1 MKIVPK
7 ILILVILSIALVMGS
22 VSYLVVQKT
31 QEVVYNQIDRLLT
44 ANLEFAKTEILEI
57 TEDIKQTTEIVAR
70 HPAISKSLHLQL
82 SRGINRIL
90 NEMVDIYPYYNYV
103 MVVEP
108 NGDIFA
114 VSTKD
119 NQGHKIAGE
128 QLLGRN
134 FTKNPLYPEPPL
146 NVTTTGNPG
155 PDPFLPL
162 IEMKG
167 RISQWFITP
176 VKKRGELIGWV
187 VVSYGWQKELSVL
200 LADIAQKLLAGG
212 NPTTEVI
219 LTDADGNIVVGAKSA
234 ENKFVPSPD
243 KIWKEKRL
251 TFGNSTMSLIIA
263 NDKTKTMQPVIKTRN
278 LLLFIIIPS
287 TLLLVVI
294 LYFILQKIFLQRL
307 KALHAG
313 TEEFG
318 KGNLDYKVGT
328 DSKDEIGQLSRAF
341 DKMTEDLKKTTT
353 SIDELNKEIAER
365 KEVEKALK
373 KRTHDLGERV
383 KDLNCLYSI
392 SNLIEQPGISLEEM
406 LQGTV
411 ELIPPAWQYPEITSS
426 RIILESQEYRTK
438 NFRETIWRQTSD
450 IVIHG
455 EKVGSLQVFYLEE
468 KPESYEGPFL
478 REERSLINAVA
489 EQIGKIID
497 HKQDEDELKRYHE
510 QLSKHAED
518 LKITVVKLKHEV
530 KERKLAEEEL
540 RKAKKEAEAANRAKS
555 DFLASMSHEIRT
567 PMNAIIG
574 MADLLRETPLTPE
587 QKEYV
592 QTFQSAGENLLNIIN
607 DILDISKVEAGYLEL
622 EAIEFDPGEIVEKTC
637 EIMALRAHE
646 KGLEMLCHI
655 MPDVPTNLVGDP
667 VRLRQI
673 LTNLIGNAI
682 KFTEKGD
689 VFVEVKKLDSGLKE
703 QGAYDIE
710 TDAKHDKTV
719 ELIFSV
725 ADTGMG
731 IPPEKV
737 DVIFDIFT
745 QADPSTTR
753 KHGGTGLGLNISKQ
767 LVEIMGGRIWVESK
781 LGHGSNFYFSAMFQ
795 VQTESK
801 IHMRTTVLDLKGI
814 KTLVVDDNVTN
825 RMILNEI
832 LSEWGALVTEAQNGK
847 NGLSELERA
856 REAADPYELVLLD
869 CRMPGMDGME
879 VAKYIKK
886 SPGLADIT
894 IMMLTRDHRSDD
906 VARCRKLDAA
916 DYFIKPIKRSKLF
929 EAITAARAKTKMT
942 AEGPEVTKPA
952 VSEDLRALHI
962 LLVEDLLDNRLLIQS
977 YLKKTP
983 YSLDIAENGEI
994 AVEKFKSG
1002 KYDLVLMDM
1011 QMPVLDGYG
1020 ATRAIRKWEASEIR
1034 VPQSAFRG
1042 VPIIALTAHATKED
1056 EQKSLDAG
1064 CTAHLTKPIKKA
1076 KLMETIYKYTATKAE
1091 VVMAQNSGPK
1101 KNEKIVVQVDTE
1113 LEDLIPGF
1121 LENRR
1126 KDVKTLEQAL
1136 GKGDYETIRKL
1147 GHTLKGAGGGYGF
1160 GTITDIGRSLE
1171 NAAKEKN
1178 DEEIRKWVGELF
1190 NYLQNVEVV
1199 YE

>member
-1 MKIVPK
+1 M
-7 ILILVILSIALVMGS
+7 A
-22 VSYLVVQKT
+22 
-31 QEVVYNQIDRLLT
+31 
-44 ANLEFAKTEILEI
+44 
-57 TEDIKQTTEIVAR
+57 
-70 HPAISKSLHLQL
+70 
-82 SRGINRIL
+82 
-90 NEMVDIYPYYNYV
+90 
-103 MVVEP
+103 
-108 NGDIFA
+108 
-114 VSTKD
+114 
-119 NQGHKIAGE
+119 
-128 QLLGRN
+128 
-134 FTKNPLYPEPPL
+134 
-146 NVTTTGNPG
+146 
-155 PDPFLPL
+155 
-162 IEMKG
+162 
-167 RISQWFITP
+167 
-176 VKKRGELIGWV
+176 
-187 VVSYGWQKELSVL
+187 
-200 LADIAQKLLAGG
+200 
-212 NPTTEVI
+212 
-219 LTDADGNIVVGAKSA
+219 
-234 ENKFVPSPD
+234 
-243 KIWKEKRL
+243 
-251 TFGNSTMSLIIA
+251 
-263 NDKTKTMQPVIKTRN
+263 
-278 LLLFIIIPS
+278 
-287 TLLLVVI
+287 
-294 LYFILQKIFLQRL
+294 
-307 KALHAG
+307 
-313 TEEFG
+313 
-318 KGNLDYKVGT
+318 
-328 DSKDEIGQLSRAF
+328 
-341 DKMTEDLKKTTT
+341 EDLEKTTT
-353 SIDELNKEIAER
+353 SINELDKEIAER

-383 KDLNCLYSI
+383 KELNCLYSI
-392 SNLIEQPGISLEEM
+392 SNLIEQSVISLDDI

-411 ELIPPAWQYPEITSS
+411 DLIPPSWQYPEITCA
-426 RIILESQEYRTK
+426 RIVVNTQEYRSEK
-438 NFRETIWRQTSD
+438 FRETVWKQASD

-468 KPESYEGPFL
+468 KSESYEGPFL
-478 REERSLINAVA
+478 REERSLINTVA

-497 HKQDEDELKRYHE
+497 HRQDEDELKRYHE
-510 QLSKHAED
+510 QLLEYTKD
-518 LKITVVKLKHEV
+518 LKSTVVKLKHEV
-530 KERKLAEEEL
+530 KERKLVEEEL
-540 RKAKKEAEAANRAKS
+540 RKAKKEAETANRAKS

-574 MADLLRETPLTPE
+574 MADLLRETPLAAE

-622 EAIEFDPGEIVEKTC
+622 ETIEFDPGEIVEKTC
-637 EIMALRAHE
+637 EIIALRAHE

-682 KFTEKGD
+682 KFTEKGE

-703 QGAYDIE
+703 QGADNIE

-795 VQTESK
+795 MQTEPK

-814 KTLVVDDNVTN
+814 KILVVDDNVTN

-886 SPGLADIT
+886 SSGLADIT
-894 IMMLTRDHRSDD
+894 IMMLTRDHHSDD

-1011 QMPVLDGYG
+1011 QMPVLDGYD

-1034 VPQSAFRG
+1034 VPQSAFCG

-1064 CTAHLTKPIKKA
+1064 CTAHLTKPIKKNI
-1076 KLMETIYKYTATKAE
+1076 LMEAIHKHADIEKDLTSVQDIGTTKE
-1091 VVMAQNSGPK
+1091 
-1101 KNEKIVVQVDTE
+1101 EKIIVHVDAE
-1113 LEDLIPGF
+1113 LKDLIPGF
-1121 LENRR
+1121 IDNRR
-1126 KDVKTLEQAL
+1126 KDIRTLETAL
-1136 GKGDYETIRKL
+1136 RKDDYETIRKL
-1147 GHTLKGAGGGYGF
+1147 GHSMKGSGGGYGF
-1160 GTITDIGRSLE
+1160 NAITDIGRSLE
-1171 NAAKEKN
+1171 NASKEKN
-1178 DEEIRKWVGELF
+1178 DEEIRKWVDELL

>member
-44 ANLEFAKTEILEI
+44 TNLEFAKTEILEI

-103 MVVEP
+103 MVVEL

-155 PDPFLPL
+155 PDPFLQL

-167 RISQWFITP
+167 GISQWFITP
-176 VKKRGELIGWV
+176 VKKRGEIIGWV
-187 VVSYGWQKELSVL
+187 VVSYDWQKELSVL

-212 NPTTEVI
+212 NPTVEVI
-219 LTDADGNIVVGAKSA
+219 LTDADGNIVVGAKSTGK
-234 ENKFVPSPD
+234 KFVPSPD

-263 NDKTKTMQPVIKTRN
+263 NDKTKTMQPVVKTRN

-307 KALHAG
+307 KALHVG
-313 TEEFG
+313 TEELG

-341 DKMTEDLKKTTT
+341 DKMTEDLKRTTT

-373 KRTHDLGERV
+373 KRTH
-383 KDLNCLYSI
+383 
-392 SNLIEQPGISLEEM
+392 
-406 LQGTV
+406 
-411 ELIPPAWQYPEITSS
+411 
-426 RIILESQEYRTK
+426 
-438 NFRETIWRQTSD
+438 
-450 IVIHG
+450 
-455 EKVGSLQVFYLEE
+455 
-468 KPESYEGPFL
+468 
-478 REERSLINAVA
+478 
-489 EQIGKIID
+489 
-497 HKQDEDELKRYHE
+497 ELKRYHE
-510 QLSKHAED
+510 QLSKYAKD
-518 LKITVVKLKHEV
+518 LNSTVVKLKNEV

-540 RKAKKEAEAANRAKS
+540 RESEARLRAILETAVEGIITINLEGLVESFNPAAEKIFGYKASEVIGRKVNMLQPEPIRNEHDTYIQNYLRTGEKKIIGIGREVQGVKKDGTIFPLHLSVSEVSVGDRILFTGILRDITELKQAEENLRKATQEAEAANLAKS
-555 DFLASMSHEIRT
+555 NFLASMSHEIRT

-574 MADLLRETPLTPE
+574 MADLLWETSLTPE

-622 EAIEFDPGEIVEKTC
+622 EATDFGIVELVDKTC
-637 EIMALRAHE
+637 QALSFRAYE
-646 KGLEMLCHI
+646 KRLNLSWNI
-655 MPDVPTNLVGDP
+655 MPDVPAQLVGDP

-682 KFTEKGD
+682 KFTEKGE
-689 VFVEVKKLDSGLKE
+689 VLVEVMIADWGLRNAELKKGLNSRSEIPGPDHIADRTRAGRDPKSK
-703 QGAYDIE
+703 IE
-710 TDAKHDKTV
+710 
-719 ELIFSV
+719 LLFSV
-725 ADTGMG
+725 TDTGIG
-731 IPPEKV
+731 IPPEQTEAV
-737 DVIFDIFT
+737 FDIFT
-745 QADPSTTR
+745 QADSSTTR
-753 KHGGTGLGLNISKQ
+753 KYGGTGLGLAISKRF
-767 LVEIMGGRIWVESK
+767 VELMGGRIWVESPVDFG
-781 LGHGSNFYFSAMFQ
+781 LGIADYGIENGKSEIRNNRQSSIVNRQSKAGPGSAFFFTAKFKVSTDIKKEVYRPEIVPAE
-795 VQTESK
+795 T
-801 IHMRTTVLDLKGI
+801 LDL
-814 KTLVVDDNVTN
+814 
-825 RMILNEI
+825 R
-832 LSEWGALVTEAQNGK
+832 
-847 NGLSELERA
+847 
-856 REAADPYELVLLD
+856 P
-869 CRMPGMDGME
+869 
-879 VAKYIKK
+879 
-886 SPGLADIT
+886 
-894 IMMLTRDHRSDD
+894 
-906 VARCRKLDAA
+906 
-916 DYFIKPIKRSKLF
+916 
-929 EAITAARAKTKMT
+929 
-942 AEGPEVTKPA
+942 
-952 VSEDLRALHI
+952 LRI
-962 LLVEDLLDNRLLIQS
+962 LLVEDSEDNRLLIQS

-1011 QMPVLDGYG
+1011 QMPVLDGYD
-1020 ATRAIRKWEASEIR
+1020 ATKAIRKWESSEIR
-1034 VPQSAFRG
+1034 IPHSAFRG

-1064 CTAHLTKPIKKA
+1064 CTAHLTKPIKKNI
-1076 KLMETIYKYTATKAE
+1076 LMQAIYKYANIKKDLTPVQDIGTTKE
-1091 VVMAQNSGPK
+1091 
-1101 KNEKIVVQVDTE
+1101 EKIIVHVDAE
-1113 LEDLIPGF
+1113 LKDLIPGF
-1121 LENRR
+1121 LNNRR
-1126 KDVKTLEQAL
+1126 KDIRILETAIE
-1136 GKGDYETIRKL
+1136 KDDYETIRKL
-1147 GHTLKGAGGGYGF
+1147 GHSMKGSGGGYGF
-1160 GTITDIGRSLE
+1160 NTITDIGRSLE

-1178 DEEIRKWVGELF
+1178 DEEIRKWVGKLL
-1190 NYLQNVEVV
+1190 NYLQSVEVV